1 MAQLLE
7 QLGIVPVHL
16 LIQVTGFLVLYWLLS
31 KFLFPPVREMLAT
44 REQAIQSRLDEA
56 EERRQEMIRMRDD
69 YETRIANIEAEAR
82 ERIEEAVK
90 QAQVARDE
98 LLTHA
103 RQQAERIMER
113 GHAEIQRE
121 KEKALVEI
129 RDQVAELAVAAA
141 GQLIRQN
148 LDEQRH
154 RELALEVIENLRRN

>member
-1 MAQLLE
+1 MTQLLD

-31 KFLFPPVREMLAT
+31 KFLFGPVQNMLAT
-44 REQAIQSRLDEA
+44 REKAIQSRLDEA
-56 EERRQEMIRMRDD
+56 EEKRQEMIQMRDD
-69 YETRIANIEAEAR
+69 YEARIANIEAEAR
-82 ERIEEAVK
+82 ERIEDAVK

-98 LLTHA
+98 LLAHA

-129 RDQVAELAVAAA
+129 RDQVAELAVLTA

-154 RELALEVIENLRRN
+154 RDLAREVIESLGRN